1 MPEEIAATPGWVDG
15 RLDEAFAGLPGSAAV
30 SAARDGYA
38 ACLAGE
44 KSPTAPTDNLGAE
57 FNRCRSAL
65 MTALS
70 EAGVDDATRAALDTK
85 LEAVEAEI
93 AEGS

>member
-1 MPEEIAATPGWVDG
+1 MPEKIAATPGWVDE
-15 RLDEAFAGLPGSAAV
+15 RLDEVFAALPGSAGV
-30 SAARDGYA
+30 SAARDRYA

-65 MTALS
+65 MTALAG
-70 EAGVDDATRAALDTK
+70 AGVDDAMRAALDTR

>member
-1 MPEEIAATPGWVDG
+1 MPEEIAATPGWVDQ
-15 RLDEAFAGLPGSAAV
+15 RLDEAFAGLPQNPDVRACCD
-30 SAARDGYA
+30 RYA

-44 KSPTAPTDNLGAE
+44 KSPSSPTDNLGTE
-57 FNRCRSAL
+57 FNDCRSAL
-65 MTALS
+65 MAALAD
-70 EAGVDDATRAALDTK
+70 AGVDDAIRTALGTR

>member
-15 RLDEAFAGLPGSAAV
+15 RLDEAFAGLPGSPAV
-30 SAARDGYA
+30 STARDRYA

-44 KSPTAPTDNLGAE
+44 KSPSAPTDNLGAE
-57 FNRCRSAL
+57 FNGCRSAL
-65 MTALS
+65 MTALA
-70 EAGVDDATRAALDTK
+70 EAGVDDATMAALDAR
-85 LEAVEAEI
+85 LEAVEAEV

>member
-1 MPEEIAATPGWVDG
+1 MPEEIAATPGWVDQ
-15 RLDEAFAGLPGSAAV
+15 RLDEAFAGLP
-30 SAARDGYA
+30 RDPGVRACCDRYA

-44 KSPTAPTDNLGAE
+44 KSPSSPTDELGTE
-57 FNRCRSAL
+57 FNGCRSAL
-65 MTALS
+65 MAGLAD
-70 EAGVDDATRAALDTK
+70 AGVDEAARAALGAR